1 MSVTIAKLKSLEKF
15 LESGIEDLTVQMTI
29 DKIMEQKIEEERKSM
44 RHLKRRLRRFERKYK
59 IASEEFYERF
69 SKGELG
75 DSKID
80 NDLDLRYIVKKLFGD
95 KRWNSSIPNKR
106 RIGSS

>member
-29 DKIMEQKIEEERKSM
+29 DKIIEQKIEEERKSM
-44 RHLKRRLRRFERKYK
+44 RHLKRRFRRFERKYK

-75 DSKID
+75 DSADFVEWFAYGDMYHRSVDRI
-80 NDLDLRYIVKKLFGD
+80 KLLKGAE
-95 KRWNSSIPNKR
+95 
-106 RIGSS
+106 G

>member
-29 DKIMEQKIEEERKSM
+29 DKIIEQKIEDERKSM
-44 RHLKRRLRRFERKYK
+44 RQLKRRLRRFERKYK
-59 IASEEFYERF
+59 IASKEFYERF

-75 DSKID
+75 DSP
-80 NDLDLRYIVKKLFGD
+80 DLVEWFAYCDMYRRSVGRINLLK
-95 KRWNSSIPNKR
+95 SSED
-106 RIGSS
+106 